1 MRIPSTPSS
10 PRSFF
15 RANAGL
21 SCPSIF
27 PAERAQE
34 NILCAVFWKD
44 LKKSFPIPSSRR
56 VLLTLCMERAAGSSS
71 HSLALEEMEAS
82 PDQDGS
88 GSSCPNMHV
97 DSLRLKTH
105 QKHCKLGGLVTSH
118 SPILLVP
125 CLPLSGNSCLMSRF
139 PCNSCQTGSH
149 VCFPLV
155 IHIPV

>member
-1 MRIPSTPSS
+1 MRIPSTPST

-56 VLLTLCMERAAGSSS
+56 VLLTLCMERAAESSS
-71 HSLALEEMEAS
+71 HSLALEEMEGKSRPGWLQIFMPKNACR
-82 PDQDGS
+82 QF
-88 GSSCPNMHV
+88 
-97 DSLRLKTH
+97 KT
-105 QKHCKLGGLVTSH
+105 
-118 SPILLVP
+118 
-125 CLPLSGNSCLMSRF
+125 
-139 PCNSCQTGSH
+139 
-149 VCFPLV
+149 
-155 IHIPV
+155 